1 MDLLNWLAEHGLRNR
16 DQPADVWLTGQL
28 RSIRSFGLRLS
39 GEPRPSPFPPQGT
52 ALNERVHK
60 AIGRGALDEALALA
74 RQLHPEQPSALTNL
88 AAIKEALGQPA
99 AEITELYRHA
109 HAMAPDYLFARCGL
123 ARCLASEGKVEAA
136 HALLDGLLERED
148 WHFSEYRS
156 FLLAQRALALAS
168 EEHETVHTLDASL
181 RDLER
186 SAAR

>member
-1 MDLLNWLAEHGLRNR
+1 MR
-16 DQPADVWLTGQL
+16 T
-28 RSIRSFGLRLS
+28 IRSFGLRLS
-39 GEPRPSPFPPQGT
+39 GEPRPSPFSPPGT

-60 AIGRGALDEALALA
+60 AISRSALGEALALA
-74 RQLHPEQPSALTNL
+74 QQLHQMHPEQPSALTNL

-99 AEITELYRHA
+99 TEITELYRQA

-123 ARCLASEGKVEAA
+123 ARCLASEGTVEEA

-168 EEHETVHTLDASL
+168 EEHETVRTLDASL